1 MFDFLPFLSTYAY
14 LSVWLSPLLQ
24 HLCYLR
30 VWFSPYSST
39 YAYLSVPDM
48 AHATQAMMILDQKM
62 FRGHKLTVAL
72 ADPSLRYTDDDQRA
86 IPNMNPNMNNN
97 SPGNIL

>member
-1 MFDFLPFLSTYAY
+1 MFDFLPFFSTYAY
-14 LSVWLSPLLQ
+14 FS
-24 HLCYLR
+24 

-48 AHATQAMMILDQKM
+48 ANATQAMMILDQKM
-62 FRGHKLTVAL
+62 FHGHKLTVAL
-72 ADPSLRYTDDDQRA
+72 ADPSLMYTDDDQRA